1 MSRRNSITHEQC
13 EEDEGFTL
21 VEVLVTI
28 LLMSTAV
35 LSIAG
40 AMWTAIRASTL
51 NDEQAKVE
59 AVLGSAADRLANYAY
74 LPCPEGTA
82 NGGYLPIAQAAAGA
96 VNWPSST
103 VTIDDIRFWNPT
115 SPSNGSWTA
124 TNNLASTECSETVGL
139 TTSKTLQLITI
150 RVTSPDGD
158 YSRTLEVVKSNVRA
172 KPIS

>member
-1 MSRRNSITHEQC
+1 MSRRYSITNPDEDT
-13 EEDEGFTL
+13 DEGYTL

-35 LSIAG
+35 LTIVG
-40 AMWTAIRASTL
+40 AMWTAIRTSTL

-74 LPCPEGTA
+74 LPCPEGAA

-96 VNWPSST
+96 VNWPSAT
-103 VTIDDIRFWNPT
+103 VTIDDIRYWNPT
-115 SPSNGSWTA
+115 STSNGTWTA
-124 TNNLASTECSETVGL
+124 TNNLASAECSETVGL

-158 YSRTLEVVKSNVRA
+158 YSRALEVVKSNVRA